1 MYDLGPSDK
10 RQGYPNNRS
19 LAGFAEDVELALML
33 LDDSSADPQTQPRS
47 LALGLCRVKGV
58 HNFSQV
64 LLGDADAGVGEFDN
78 HACRI
83 TGAGRHADRN
93 SSTLSIASAAFV
105 RMFRNN

>member
-1 MYDLGPSDK
+1 M
-10 RQGYPNNRS
+10 
-19 LAGFAEDVELALML
+19 F

-93 SSTLSIASAAFV
+93 SSTLRHCVGGV
-105 RMFRNN
+105 RKDVQEQLAQLLAVGADRERSWEELFLNL